1 MTASM
6 CARRR
11 TEIDKCCFYLN
22 VSQNRLIPN
31 SDIKVR
37 MPTKMQ
43 PVQTQTSVSWVPAY
57 FGFLLGIIAMI
68 VGLRF
73 DQMAGIILF
82 IITMV
87 VFAIQVI
94 FFVLHITGTRRGY
107 LADMQ

>member
-1 MTASM
+1 
-6 CARRR
+6 
-11 TEIDKCCFYLN
+11 
-22 VSQNRLIPN
+22 
-31 SDIKVR
+31 
-37 MPTKMQ
+37 MQ
-43 PVQTQTSVSWVPAY
+43 PVQTQASVSWVPAY

-87 VFAIQVI
+87 LFAIQVI